1 MHGRRPG
8 AEPSKGDRYDAQL
21 VAEPPIR
28 DRKTEATR
36 ARIAETALELFVK
49 QGYAET
55 SIDQIASTAGV
66 GRRTVFR
73 HFATKE
79 AILFDHF
86 VVRRDVAV
94 KRLQERPLEEPPL
107 VSLHTVL
114 RQLSEEGYERTLLAQ
129 IRAVLATEPGLVG
142 EEIALLAQAF
152 EKNLVAVLESRIGTQ
167 SSKLE
172 IRALTV
178 MALSWLDAA
187 ARIYLMEN
195 KPSLVKC
202 FDEVV
207 AVCLRSGARDLAP
220 ALAGTSD
227 ADKRAGRTR
236 H

>member
-1 MHGRRPG
+1 MTR
-8 AEPSKGDRYDAQL
+8 L
-21 VAEPPIR
+21 VTKTPIR

-36 ARIAETALELFVK
+36 TRIAESGLELFVD

-55 SIDQIASTAGV
+55 SIDEIARAAGV

-86 VVRRDVAV
+86 VLRRDLAV
-94 KRLQERPLEEPPL
+94 QRLQERPLEEPPL

-114 RQLSEEGYERTLLAQ
+114 RQLSKEGYDRHRLAQ

-142 EEIALLAQAF
+142 EEIALLVQSF
-152 EKNLVAVLESRIGTQ
+152 EKNLVAVLERRLGPQ

-172 IRALTV
+172 VRAITL

-187 ARIYLMEN
+187 ARVYLMEN
-195 KPSLVKC
+195 KPSLLRC

-207 AVCLRSGARDLAP
+207 AVCLRSTARDLAP
-220 ALAGTSD
+220 EIA
-227 ADKRAGRTR
+227 
-236 H
+236 